1 MAADFTASYH
11 WMKEELTH
19 THSAINGE
27 TCPLVRCDMVFY
39 ETPRGGAVFSTSSIA
54 WAGALAHN
62 DYDNNVSRIT
72 ENVVR
77 RFLDP
82 KPL

>member
-1 MAADFTASYH
+1 
-11 WMKEELTH
+11 
-19 THSAINGE
+19 
-27 TCPLVRCDMVFY
+27 MVFY
-39 ETPRGGAVFSTSSIA
+39 ETPGGGAVFSTSSIA

-62 DYDNNVSRIT
+62 GYDNNVSRLT

-82 KPL
+82 RPF

>member
-1 MAADFTASYH
+1 
-11 WMKEELTH
+11 
-19 THSAINGE
+19 
-27 TCPLVRCDMVFY
+27 MVFY

-72 ENVVR
+72 ENIVR

-82 KPL
+82 EPF